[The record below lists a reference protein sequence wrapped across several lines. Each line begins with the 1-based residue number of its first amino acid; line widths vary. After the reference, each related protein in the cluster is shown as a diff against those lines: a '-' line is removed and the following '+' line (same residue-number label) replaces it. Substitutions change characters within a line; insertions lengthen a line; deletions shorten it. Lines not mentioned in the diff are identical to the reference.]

1 MSASVYSDIH
11 NHFRGY
17 ARLNLANI
25 QLPTDEDVHE
35 ADVKRLIKNFESR
48 GCLQHDS
55 AYAISVLVD
64 GDSLAAATDSETHLA
79 SSGPTPIPHINIQA
93 ICLHG
98 KHRIVAAQLALQDS
112 DRWWTARL
120 FDSSK
125 WTVFTKATHTDQFSG
140 LPAGARDFIRHEY
153 MHKLDPT
160 DGEIFRRVLIADHE
174 RDEVGATYWAAMLTE
189 RKRRNLKEL
198 KHLDNNGLLAKITP
212 LLPFAALWVDFQPGA
227 LNRVLPMRCREVR
240 HIDRLRS

>member
-17 ARLNLANI
+17 ARLNLASI

-48 GCLQHDS
+48 GCLQHDP

-64 GDSLAAATDSETHLA
+64 GDSLAAATDSETHLT
-79 SSGPTPIPHINIQA
+79 SSGPTSFTRFNIQA

-125 WTVFTKATHTDQFSG
+125 WTVSTKATHTDQLSG
-140 LPAGARDFIRHEY
+140 LPAAARNFVRHEY
-153 MHKLDPT
+153 MHKSNPT
-160 DGEIFRRVLIADHE
+160 DGEIFRRVLVADHE
-174 RDEVGATYWAAMLTE
+174 RDEAASTSWSAMLTE
-189 RKRRNLKEL
+189 RKQRNLKEL
-198 KHLDNNGLLAKITP
+198 KQIDNGGLLAAITP

-227 LNRVLPMRCREVR
+227 LNRVLPMRCREVKYL
-240 HIDRLRS
+240 DKYTL